1 MNKLSIFFSDKL
13 SFIDFL
19 VKRLLLE
26 IENNKESSILN
37 NYTLLMIPLY
47 NQINLSRSYFC
58 ISHFLFFE
66 IWDIKHI
73 YLFFFNRSH
82 LFFFN
87 NYININLINNFD
99 KKTIFNIFAAK
110 SSLSKINVNFK
121 FNINKTEILI
131 MISKFSKKFNFD
143 EIALIHLYS
152 RISSS
157 NFFIKNDFFPS
168 SENCFLLLKN
178 IFIEYKKLKNY
189 YSNHC
194 FISVDVFFS
203 SSVIITN
210 YDSSIFL
217 NSSSWLLKNVN
228 KLSIKFPF
236 LLHFLR
242 VQRRYNKRRYAK
254 SRLYSRPS
262 FFAGVCL
269 SSVVIS
275 SFWGGTIKSVD
286 WLSVLP
292 VVININYV
300 LYTLL
305 FLSFFKF
312 FQLSLNIIFL
322 NSSNK
327 FKTYYFLNI
336 LFLKRLFKKII

>member
-1 MNKLSIFFSDKL
+1 MNKLSTFFPDKL

-19 VKRLLLE
+19 SKRLS
-26 IENNKESSILN
+26 IKIKKHKESSILDD
-37 NYTLLMIPLY
+37 YALFITPLY
-47 NQINLSRSYFC
+47 NQTNSSRSYFC
-58 ISHFLFFE
+58 ISHFLYFE
-66 IWDIKHI
+66 TWNTKDI

-82 LFFFN
+82 FFFLN
-87 NYININLINNFD
+87 TYTNINLINNFD
-99 KKTIFNIFAAK
+99 KRTIFNIFTTK
-110 SSLSKINVNFK
+110 SSLSRININFK
-121 FNINKTEILI
+121 FNINKIEILTI
-131 MISKFSKKFNFD
+131 ISKFSKKFNFD
-143 EIALIHLYS
+143 ETALIHLYS

-157 NFFIKNDFFPS
+157 SFFVKNDFSPS

-194 FISVDVFFS
+194 FINADIFFS
-203 SSVIITN
+203 SSVIIIN

-217 NSSSWLLKNVN
+217 NSSNWLTKNVN
-228 KLSIKFPF
+228 KLSVKFPF

-292 VVININYV
+292 VVVNINYI

-305 FLSFFKF
+305 FLAFFKF

-327 FKTYYFLNI
+327 FKIYYFLNI
-336 LFLKRLFKKII
+336 LFFKSLFRKII

>member
-1 MNKLSIFFSDKL
+1 MHKLSIFFYDKL
-13 SFIDFL
+13 SFMDFL
-19 VKRLLLE
+19 TKRLSLE
-26 IENNKESSILN
+26 IKHNRESAILN
-37 NYTLLMIPLY
+37 KHMLSTICLY
-47 NQINLSRSYFC
+47 NQINSSKSYFC
-58 ISHFLFFE
+58 ISHFLLFE
-66 IWDIKHI
+66 IWDVKNI
-73 YLFFFNRSH
+73 YSFFFSRSYF
-82 LFFFN
+82 FFFN

-99 KKTIFNIFAAK
+99 KKTIFNTFNSK
-110 SSLSKINVNFK
+110 NSLSKININFK
-121 FNINKTEILI
+121 FNINKIELLTI
-131 MISKFSKKFNFD
+131 ISQFSKKFNFD
-143 EIALIHLYS
+143 ETIFVHLYT
-152 RISSS
+152 RVYLS
-157 NFFIKNDFFPS
+157 NFFIKNEFFFS
-168 SENCFLLLKN
+168 SENCFLLLKT
-178 IFIEYKKLKNY
+178 IFIEYKKLKNF

-194 FISVDVFFS
+194 FINSDIFYGS
-203 SSVIITN
+203 SIIINN
-210 YDSSIFL
+210 YDSTIFL
-217 NSSSWLLKNVN
+217 NSSSWLSKNIN
-228 KLSIKFPF
+228 KLSVKFPF

-300 LYTLL
+300 LYMLL
-305 FLSFFKF
+305 FLLFFRF
-312 FQLSLNIIFL
+312 LQLSLNIVFL

-336 LFLKRLFKKII
+336 LFFKRLFKKII